1 MQDGVSDILGDFH
14 PKPFPLGKATA
25 CAGTPVLWTDFYR
38 LMTNHFTHVEVQ
50 RLVLGPVFLGCMEL
64 VKGLI
69 LTRDMVAMID
79 GTQLH
84 LFFFFFFLEI
94 RLTSELVRKY
104 WIDIRTRYWV
114 IFGWLVWV
122 LDIPVHRR

>member
-25 CAGTPVLWTDFYR
+25 CARTPVLWTDFYR
-38 LMTNHFTHVEVQ
+38 LMANHFTRVEVH
-50 RLVLGPVFLGCMEL
+50 RLVLGLVFLGCMEL

-84 LFFFFFFLEI
+84 LFFIFFYFIFFFGDTLNE
-94 RLTSELVRKY
+94 
-104 WIDIRTRYWV
+104 WIGDE
-114 IFGWLVWV
+114 V
-122 LDIPVHRR
+122 LDRYPYEVLS